1 MNYRSVFKP
10 GLFAGRAVIVTG
22 GGSGIGRC
30 TAHELAALGATVAL
44 VGRNPEKL
52 ERVREEIIHDG
63 GTASDYICDIRNEA
77 GVISTV
83 EAVLGAHGRIDGLV
97 NNAGG
102 QYRGAMKTISTKGFE
117 SVVRSNLTGGF
128 VFMREVYTRWM
139 ENNGGAIVNMIADI
153 WNGWPNFAHSA
164 ASRGGMLTLSETAA
178 CEWAASGVRVNTVAP
193 GAIASSGLDTYED
206 KDRVYIQ
213 REIAAEVP
221 LQRFGTESE
230 VAAAIV
236 FLLSPAASYITGSCI
251 RIDGGGPNA
260 RRMWWKLEPSE
271 KSQPFNGYPFQKYPF
286 HFSAICSA
294 SSIAAAATG
303 ISRDGHRTK
312 PS

>member
-1 MNYRSVFKP
+1 MTYRSVFRP
-10 GLFAGRAVIVTG
+10 RLFADRTVIVTG

-30 TAHELAALGATVAL
+30 TAHELAALGANVVL

-52 ERVREEIIHDG
+52 EKVREEIIQDG
-63 GTASDYICDIRNEA
+63 GTASDHVCDIRDEA

-83 EAVLGAHGRIDGLV
+83 EAVLAAHGRIDGLV

-102 QYRGAMKTISTKGFE
+102 QYRAAMKTISTKGFE

-164 ASRGGMLTLSETAA
+164 ASHGGMLTLSETAA

-271 KSQPFNGYPFQKYPF
+271 KSQPFNGF
-286 HFSAICSA
+286 HRAFTPKIL
-294 SSIAAAATG
+294 SSTE
-303 ISRDGHRTK
+303 
-312 PS
+312 